1 MVLTPCYKSRNML
14 RLLIKLILS
23 PFAFITFLCNG
34 WVSLM
39 LWDKRGMDDAGRL
52 FKVIWSDNEPFDLD
66 V

>member
-1 MVLTPCYKSRNML
+1 ML